1 MTNPELSEFILAN
14 PHYIV
19 THHFNPLRDLSGN
32 NIENIPPLDN
42 GEYVQFMQDVNMA
55 VRMGPLIISIYTD
68 ASGTIFALDT
78 NGNPVNN
85 RTINTTSYKYPYY
98 DANNNLV
105 DGVLTC
111 TFDDSSS
118 FSNDDENNAAYWYN
132 IQGVS
137 DPNNLLQYT

>member
-42 GEYVQFMQDVNMA
+42 GEYVQFMKDVNMA